1 MKRRGYGLA
10 GLAIAGGLAGAAVYL
25 RYRNDL
31 RAARER
37 VATGGRIT
45 ETERGPIEYGTAGHG
60 PPVLVIHG
68 AGGGYDQG
76 LLIGSLGMADEFQV
90 IAPSRFGYL
99 NSPIPEDCSL
109 EAQAD
114 AYACLLDALE
124 IERVIVV
131 AFSAGGPSGFH
142 FARRYP
148 ERTDTLVVASAIS
161 YTDPSSEEERER
173 EASINRVIGSDF
185 FYWLGITYGRSFL
198 LELFGVSREVQAG
211 LVPTEMA
218 TVDQLLE
225 SMLPMSQRLDGIL
238 LDQECD
244 LPRDFPLGQI
254 KAPTLVIHARDD
266 SLVDYSRAQHTAERI
281 TGAELLTLEDGGHLL
296 AGHFDEIRARIMAF
310 LVESREYGADVRGAT
325 ARGEGAA

>member
-1 MKRRGYGLA
+1 MKKRGYVLA
-10 GLAIAGGLAGAAVYL
+10 GLCIAGGLAGAAVYL

-37 VATGGRIT
+37 VATGGRII
-45 ETERGPIEYGTAGHG
+45 ETECGPVEYGVSGVGA
-60 PPVLVIHG
+60 PVLVIHG

-76 LLIGSLGMADEFQV
+76 LLIGSLGMAEEFQV

-99 NSPIPEDCSL
+99 NSPIPENCSL

-124 IERVIVV
+124 IDRVIVV

-148 ERTDTLVVASAIS
+148 ERVSTLVAASAIS
-161 YTDPSSEEERER
+161 YTDPSSAEERER
-173 EASINRVIGSDF
+173 EASINRVIGSDL
-185 FYWLGITYGRSFL
+185 FYWLGITFARSFL

-211 LVPTEMA
+211 LVPIEMA
-218 TVDQLLE
+218 RVDQLLE
-225 SMLPMSQRLDGIL
+225 AMLPMSQRLDGIL
-238 LDQECD
+238 LDQDCD
-244 LPRDFPLGQI
+244 MPKEYPLGEI
-254 KAPTLVIHARDD
+254 TAPTLVIHARDD
-266 SLVDYSRAQHTAERI
+266 SLVDYSRAQHTADRI

-310 LVESREYGADVRGAT
+310 LAESRE
-325 ARGEGAA
+325 

>member
-1 MKRRGYGLA
+1 MRKRGYGLA
-10 GLAIAGGLAGAAVYL
+10 GLCIAGGLAGAAIYL

-37 VATGGRIT
+37 VATGGRII
-45 ETERGPIEYGTAGHG
+45 ETEHGPIEYGISGSG
-60 PPVLVIHG
+60 PPVLLIHG

-124 IERVIVV
+124 IDRVVVV

-148 ERTDTLVVASAIS
+148 ERTDKLVAASAIS
-161 YTDPSSEEERER
+161 YTDPSSAEERER

-185 FYWLGITYGRSFL
+185 FYWLAITAARSLL
-198 LELFGVSREVQAG
+198 LELFGVSREVKAG
-211 LVPTEMA
+211 LMPTEMA
-218 TVDQLLE
+218 RVDQLLE
-225 SMLPMSQRLDGIL
+225 AMLPMSERLDGIL

-244 LPRDFPLGQI
+244 LPRDFPLGEI
-254 KAPTLVIHARDD
+254 TAPTLVIHARDD
-266 SLVDYSRAQHTAERI
+266 SLVDYSRGQHTAESI
-281 TGAELLTLEDGGHLL
+281 AGAELLTFIDGGHFL
-296 AGHFDEIRARIMAF
+296 AGHYDEIKARIKAF
-310 LVESREYGADVRGAT
+310 LAESAE
-325 ARGEGAA
+325 